1 MPETQPITVACKLEV
16 SNTLAKEIDE
26 TLLVFATACDWV
38 NQNTPNKMANKTAM
52 QSLVYKDVRTNFGL
66 SANLAIQAIRR
77 VCGNRKTAKQKG
89 RKVKEF
95 SPTSISYDARIF
107 SFREKDWTVSV
118 KLLNSRQRIKLLIG
132 NYQVGLL
139 KGKDPKAA
147 TLVKRK
153 NGEYYIHITLD
164 EPIQPE
170 TKTDKVLGCDLGRTS
185 ICTTSE
191 GQEWSGKKITDKRN
205 HYAKLR
211 AVIQKKADATPRRR
225 TAQGNAHQAA
235 SKGTRSSRRRC
246 RELLKRLSGNEKRF
260 QKAINHEISRQLVN
274 NAVTNKQAIAIE
286 DLTGIRERTNKK
298 PRSRKDKRLGNNW
311 AFYQLRQFLTYKC
324 VLAGVKLILVNP
336 AWTSQTCHKCHAIG
350 DRKGKKFTCNTCGK
364 FDSDWNG
371 AKNIQALGAQ
381 INRPGDPGLS
391 CRLENEVQY
400 LQLTLWD
407 PLGLQKTPHT
417 A

>member
-1 MPETQPITVACKLEV
+1 MPKTLPITVACKLEV
-16 SNTLAKEIDE
+16 SNAVATEIDD

-38 NQNTPNKMANKTAM
+38 NANTPNKMTNKTAM
-52 QSLVYKDVRTNFGL
+52 QSLVYQYVRTNFGL

-77 VCGNRKTAKQKG
+77 VCANRKTAKQKG

-153 NGEYYIHITLD
+153 NGDYYIHITLD
-164 EPIQPE
+164 EPTQPE
-170 TKTDKVLGCDLGRTS
+170 TKTDKVLGCDLGRTD

-191 GQEWSGKKITDKRN
+191 GESWSGKQITDKRN

-211 AVIQKKADATPRRR
+211 ATIQKK
-225 TAQGNAHQAA
+225 A

-246 RELLKRLSGNEKRF
+246 RQLLARLSGKEKRF
-260 QKAINHEISRQLVN
+260 QKHINHQISRQLVN

-336 AWTSQTCHKCHAIG
+336 AWTSQTCYKCHVIG
-350 DRKGKKFTCNTCGK
+350 DRKGKKFACNNCGNK
-364 FDSDWNG
+364 CDADYNG
-371 AKNIQALGAQ
+371 AQNIKALGAI
-381 INRPGDPGLS
+381 INRPGGSGVIRWARKLVPS
-391 CRLENEVQY
+391 ISV
-400 LQLTLWD
+400 
-407 PLGLQKTPHT
+407 
-417 A
+417 

>member
-1 MPETQPITVACKLEV
+1 MPETQPVTVACKLEV
-16 SNTLAKEIDE
+16 SNTLAQEIDE

-77 VCGNRKTAKQKG
+77 VCANRKTAKQKAVRPRAVSRRKGTRTKTG

-95 SPTSISYDARIF
+95 SPTSINYDARIF

-153 NGEYYIHITLD
+153 NGDYYIHITLD
-164 EPIQPE
+164 EPTQPE
-170 TKTDKVLGCDLGRTS
+170 TKTHKVLGCDLGRTD

-191 GQEWSGKKITDKRN
+191 GESWSGKQITDKRN

-211 AVIQKKADATPRRR
+211 ATIQKKADATPRRR

-235 SKGTRSSRRRC
+235 SKGT
-246 RELLKRLSGNEKRF
+246 LM
-260 QKAINHEISRQLVN
+260 
-274 NAVTNKQAIAIE
+274 
-286 DLTGIRERTNKK
+286 
-298 PRSRKDKRLGNNW
+298 
-311 AFYQLRQFLTYKC
+311 
-324 VLAGVKLILVNP
+324 
-336 AWTSQTCHKCHAIG
+336 
-350 DRKGKKFTCNTCGK
+350 FT
-364 FDSDWNG
+364 
-371 AKNIQALGAQ
+371 A
-381 INRPGDPGLS
+381 
-391 CRLENEVQY
+391 
-400 LQLTLWD
+400 
-407 PLGLQKTPHT
+407 
-417 A
+417 

>member
-52 QSLVYKDVRTNFGL
+52 QSLVYQDVRTNFGL

-77 VCGNRKTAKQKG
+77 VCANRKTAKQKG

-107 SFREKDWTVSV
+107 SFREKDWTVSI
-118 KLLNSRQRIKLLIG
+118 KLLNSRQRIKLLLG

-153 NGEYYIHITLD
+153 NGDYYIHVTLD
-164 EPIQPE
+164 EPTQPE
-170 TKTDKVLGCDLGRTS
+170 TETDKVLGCDLGRTD

-191 GQEWSGKKITDKRN
+191 GQSWSGKQITDKRN

-211 AVIQKKADATPRRR
+211 AVIQKK
-225 TAQGNAHQAA
+225 A

-260 QKAINHEISRQLVN
+260 QKHINHEISRQLVN

-298 PRSRKDKRLGNNW
+298 PRSKKDKRLGNNW

-324 VLAGVKLILVNP
+324 ILAGVKLILVNP
-336 AWTSQTCHKCHAIG
+336 AYTSLSCHKCLVIG
-350 DRKGKKFTCNTCGK
+350 DRKGKRFVCPSCGK
-364 FDSDWNG
+364 FDADYNG
-371 AKNIQALGAQ
+371 AKNIQALGAC

-391 CRLENEVQY
+391 CSLKHEVQY

-407 PLGLQKTPHT
+407 SLGLLKTPGS

>member
-1 MPETQPITVACKLEV
+1 
-16 SNTLAKEIDE
+16 
-26 TLLVFATACDWV
+26 
-38 NQNTPNKMANKTAM
+38 M
-52 QSLVYKDVRTNFGL
+52 QSLVYQDVKINFGL

-77 VCGNRKTAKQKG
+77 VCSNRKTAKQKG

-153 NGEYYIHITLD
+153 NCDYYIHITLD
-164 EPIQPE
+164 EPTQPE
-170 TKTDKVLGCDLGRTS
+170 TKTDKVLGCDLGRTD

-191 GQEWSGKKITDKRN
+191 GESWSGKQITDKRN

-211 AVIQKKADATPRRR
+211 AVIQKKA
-225 TAQGNAHQAA
+225 

-246 RELLKRLSGNEKRF
+246 RQLLARLSGKEKRF
-260 QKAINHEISRQLVN
+260 QKHINHEISRQLVN
-274 NAVTNKQAIAIE
+274 NAVTDKQAIAIE

-298 PRSRKDKRLGNNW
+298 LRNAVARLSSAVQRQNGARPRSRKDKRLGNNW

-336 AWTSQTCHKCHAIG
+336 AWTSQTCYKCHVIG
-350 DRKGKKFTCNTCGK
+350 DRKGKKFACNNC
-364 FDSDWNG
+364 
-371 AKNIQALGAQ
+371 
-381 INRPGDPGLS
+381 
-391 CRLENEVQY
+391 ENKCDADY
-400 LQLTLWD
+400 NWTLDKKQLL
-407 PLGLQKTPHT
+407 

>member
-1 MPETQPITVACKLEV
+1 MAKTQPITVACKLEV
-16 SNTLAKEIDE
+16 SNTIAKEIDE
-26 TLLVFATACDWV
+26 TLLVFASACDWV
-38 NQNTPNKMANKTAM
+38 NQNTPNKMTNKTAM
-52 QSLVYKDVRTNFGL
+52 QSLVYHDARVNFGL

-77 VCGNRKTAKQKG
+77 VCANRKTAKQKG

-147 TLVKRK
+147 TLVRRK
-153 NGEYYIHITLD
+153 NGDYYIHITLD
-164 EPIQPE
+164 EPTQPE
-170 TKTDKVLGCDLGRTS
+170 TETDRVLGCDLGRTD

-191 GQEWSGKKITDKRN
+191 RQSWSGKQITDKRN

-211 AVIQKKADATPRRR
+211 ATIQKK
-225 TAQGNAHQAA
+225 A

-260 QKAINHEISRQLVN
+260 QKHINHEISRQLVN

-298 PRSRKDKRLGNNW
+298 PRSRKDKRLSNNW

-336 AWTSQTCHKCHAIG
+336 AWTSQTCHNCHVIG
-350 DRKGKKFTCNTCGK
+350 DRKGKKFACNNCGNK
-364 FDSDWNG
+364 CDADYNG
-371 AKNIQALGAQ
+371 SKNIQALGAI
-381 INRPGDPGLS
+381 INRPGGSGVIRWARKLVPS
-391 CRLENEVQY
+391 ISV
-400 LQLTLWD
+400 
-407 PLGLQKTPHT
+407 
-417 A
+417 

>member
-1 MPETQPITVACKLEV
+1 MPETQPITVACKLQV
-16 SNTLAKEIDE
+16 SNILAKEIDD

-38 NQNTPNKMANKTAM
+38 NQNTPNKMTNKTAM
-52 QSLVYKDVRTNFGL
+52 QSLVYQDVRINFGL

-77 VCGNRKTAKQKG
+77 VCANRKTAKQKG

-107 SFREKDWTVSV
+107 SFREKDWTVSI

-153 NGEYYIHITLD
+153 NGDYYINITLD
-164 EPIQPE
+164 EPTQPE
-170 TKTDKVLGCDLGRTS
+170 TKTDKVLGCDLGRAD

-191 GQEWSGKKITDKRN
+191 GQSWSGKQITDKRN

-211 AVIQKKADATPRRR
+211 ATIQRK
-225 TAQGNAHQAA
+225 A

-246 RELLKRLSGNEKRF
+246 RELLKRLSGKEKRF

-274 NAVTNKQAIAIE
+274 NARTSCKAIALE
-286 DLTGIRERTNKK
+286 DLTGIRDRTNKK
-298 PRSRKDKRLGNNW
+298 PRSKKDKRLGNNW

-324 VLAGVKLILVNP
+324 ILAGVKLILVNP
-336 AWTSQTCHKCHAIG
+336 AYTSLSCHKCFVIG

-364 FDSDWNG
+364 FDADYNG
-371 AKNIQALGAQ
+371 AKNIEKLALGQ
-381 INRPGDPGLS
+381 IINLPEGS
-391 CRLENEVQY
+391 EIACKVKQKESY
-400 LQLTLWD
+400 LQLTLFD
-407 PLGLQKTPHT
+407 ALGLLKTPT
-417 A
+417 SA

>member
-1 MPETQPITVACKLEV
+1 MPKTLPITVACKLEV
-16 SNTLAKEIDE
+16 SNAVATEIDD

-38 NQNTPNKMANKTAM
+38 NANTPNKMTNKTAL
-52 QSLVYKDVRTNFGL
+52 QSLVYQYVRTNFGL

-77 VCGNRKTAKQKG
+77 VCANRKTAKQKG

-118 KLLNSRQRIKLLIG
+118 KLLNSCQRIKLLIG

-139 KGKDPKAA
+139 KGKDPKGA

-153 NGEYYIHITLD
+153 NGDYYIHITLD
-164 EPIQPE
+164 EPTQPE
-170 TKTDKVLGCDLGRTS
+170 TKTDKVLGCDLGRTD

-191 GQEWSGKKITDKRN
+191 GESWSGKQITDKRN

-211 AVIQKKADATPRRR
+211 ATIQKK
-225 TAQGNAHQAA
+225 A

-246 RELLKRLSGNEKRF
+246 RQLLARLSGKEKRF
-260 QKAINHEISRQLVN
+260 QKHINHEISRQLVN
-274 NAVTNKQAIAIE
+274 NAVTDKQAIAIE

-298 PRSRKDKRLGNNW
+298 LRNAVARLSSAVQRQNGARPRSRKDKRLGNNW

-336 AWTSQTCHKCHAIG
+336 AWTSQTCYKCHVIG
-350 DRKGKKFTCNTCGK
+350 DRKGKKFACNNC
-364 FDSDWNG
+364 
-371 AKNIQALGAQ
+371 
-381 INRPGDPGLS
+381 
-391 CRLENEVQY
+391 ENKCDADY
-400 LQLTLWD
+400 NWTLDKKQLL
-407 PLGLQKTPHT
+407 

>member
-1 MPETQPITVACKLEV
+1 MPKTLPITVACKLEV
-16 SNTLAKEIDE
+16 SNAVATEIDD

-38 NQNTPNKMANKTAM
+38 NANTPNKMTNKTAM
-52 QSLVYKDVRTNFGL
+52 QSLVYQYVRTNFGL

-77 VCGNRKTAKQKG
+77 VCANRKTAKQKG
-89 RKVKEF
+89 SKVKEF

-153 NGEYYIHITLD
+153 NGDYYIHITLD
-164 EPIQPE
+164 EPTQPE
-170 TKTDKVLGCDLGRTS
+170 TKTDKVLGCDLGRTD

-191 GQEWSGKKITDKRN
+191 GESWSGKQITDKRN

-211 AVIQKKADATPRRR
+211 ATIQKK
-225 TAQGNAHQAA
+225 A

-246 RELLKRLSGNEKRF
+246 RQLLARLSGKEKRF
-260 QKAINHEISRQLVN
+260 QKHINHQISRQLVN

-336 AWTSQTCHKCHAIG
+336 AWTSQTCHNCHVIG
-350 DRKGKKFTCNTCGK
+350 DRKGKKFACNNCGNK
-364 FDSDWNG
+364 CDADYNG
-371 AKNIQALGAQ
+371 SKNIQALGAI
-381 INRPGDPGLS
+381 INRPGGSGLS
-391 CRLENEVQY
+391 CKLNAEVQY
-400 LQLTLWD
+400 IQRFTYLMV
-407 PLGLQKTPHT
+407 
-417 A
+417 

>member
-1 MPETQPITVACKLEV
+1 
-16 SNTLAKEIDE
+16 
-26 TLLVFATACDWV
+26 
-38 NQNTPNKMANKTAM
+38 
-52 QSLVYKDVRTNFGL
+52 
-66 SANLAIQAIRR
+66 NLAIQAIRR
-77 VCGNRKTAKQKG
+77 VCANRKTAKQKG

-139 KGKDPKAA
+139 KGKDPKGA

-153 NGEYYIHITLD
+153 NGDYYIHITLD
-164 EPIQPE
+164 EPTQPE
-170 TKTDKVLGCDLGRTS
+170 TKTDKVLGCDLGRTD

-191 GQEWSGKKITDKRN
+191 GESWSGKQITDKRN

-211 AVIQKKADATPRRR
+211 ATIQKK
-225 TAQGNAHQAA
+225 A

-246 RELLKRLSGNEKRF
+246 RQLLARLSGKEKRF
-260 QKAINHEISRQLVN
+260 QKHINHQISRQLVN

-286 DLTGIRERTNKK
+286 DLTGIRERTKKK

-311 AFYQLRQFLTYKC
+311 AFYKLRQLLTYKC

-336 AWTSQTCHKCHAIG
+336 AWTSQTCHNCHVIG
-350 DRKGKKFTCNTCGK
+350 DRKGKKFACNNCGNK
-364 FDSDWNG
+364 CDADYNG
-371 AKNIQALGAQ
+371 SKNIQALGAI
-381 INRPGDPGLS
+381 INRPGGSGLS
-391 CRLENEVQY
+391 CKLNAEVQY
-400 LQLTLWD
+400 IQRFTYLMV
-407 PLGLQKTPHT
+407 
-417 A
+417 

>member
-1 MPETQPITVACKLEV
+1 MPKTLPITVACKLEV
-16 SNTLAKEIDE
+16 SNAVATEIDD

-38 NQNTPNKMANKTAM
+38 NANTPNKMTNKTAM
-52 QSLVYKDVRTNFGL
+52 QSLVYQYVRTNFGL

-77 VCGNRKTAKQKG
+77 VCANRKTAKQKG

-153 NGEYYIHITLD
+153 NGDYYIHITLD
-164 EPIQPE
+164 EPTQPE
-170 TKTDKVLGCDLGRTS
+170 TKTDKVLGCDLGRTD

-191 GQEWSGKKITDKRN
+191 GESWSGKQITDKRN

-211 AVIQKKADATPRRR
+211 ATIQKK
-225 TAQGNAHQAA
+225 A

-246 RELLKRLSGNEKRF
+246 RQLLARLSGKEKRF
-260 QKAINHEISRQLVN
+260 QKHINHQISRQLVN

-336 AWTSQTCHKCHAIG
+336 AWTSQTCHNCHVIG
-350 DRKGKKFTCNTCGK
+350 DRKGKKFACNNCGNK
-364 FDSDWNG
+364 CDADYNG
-371 AKNIQALGAQ
+371 SKNIQALGAI
-381 INRPGDPGLS
+381 INRPGGSGVIRWARKLVPS
-391 CRLENEVQY
+391 ISV
-400 LQLTLWD
+400 
-407 PLGLQKTPHT
+407 
-417 A
+417 

>member
-1 MPETQPITVACKLEV
+1 MPKTLPITVACKLEV
-16 SNTLAKEIDE
+16 SNAVATEIDD

-38 NQNTPNKMANKTAM
+38 NANTPNKMTNKTAM
-52 QSLVYKDVRTNFGL
+52 QSLVYQYVRNNFGL

-77 VCGNRKTAKQKG
+77 VCANRKTAKQKG

-153 NGEYYIHITLD
+153 NGDYYIHITLD
-164 EPIQPE
+164 EPTQPE
-170 TKTDKVLGCDLGRTS
+170 TKTDKVLGCDLGRTD

-191 GQEWSGKKITDKRN
+191 GESWSGKQITDKRN

-211 AVIQKKADATPRRR
+211 ATIQKK
-225 TAQGNAHQAA
+225 A

-246 RELLKRLSGNEKRF
+246 RQLLARLSGKEKRF
-260 QKAINHEISRQLVN
+260 QKHINHQISRQLVN

-336 AWTSQTCHKCHAIG
+336 AWTSQTCHNCHVIG
-350 DRKGKKFTCNTCGK
+350 DRKGKKFACNNCGNK
-364 FDSDWNG
+364 CDADYNG
-371 AKNIQALGAQ
+371 SKNIQALGAI
-381 INRPGDPGLS
+381 INRPGGSGVIRWARKLVPS
-391 CRLENEVQY
+391 ISV
-400 LQLTLWD
+400 
-407 PLGLQKTPHT
+407 
-417 A
+417 

>member
-1 MPETQPITVACKLEV
+1 
-16 SNTLAKEIDE
+16 
-26 TLLVFATACDWV
+26 
-38 NQNTPNKMANKTAM
+38 M
-52 QSLVYKDVRTNFGL
+52 QSLVYQDVKINFGL

-77 VCGNRKTAKQKG
+77 VCSNRKTAKQKG

-107 SFREKDWTVSV
+107 SFREQDWTVSI

-139 KGKDPKAA
+139 KDKDPKAA

-153 NGEYYIHITLD
+153 NGDYYIHITLD
-164 EPIQPE
+164 EPTQTE
-170 TKTDKVLGCDLGRTS
+170 AKTDKVLGCDLGRTD

-191 GQEWSGKKITDKRN
+191 GESWSGKQITDKRN

-211 AVIQKKADATPRRR
+211 AVIQKKA
-225 TAQGNAHQAA
+225 

-246 RELLKRLSGNEKRF
+246 RQLLARLSGKEKRF
-260 QKAINHEISRQLVN
+260 QKHINHEISRQLVN

-311 AFYQLRQFLTYKC
+311 AFYPLRQFLTYKC
-324 VLAGVKLILVNP
+324 VLAGVKLILVNH
-336 AWTSQTCHKCHAIG
+336 AWTSQTCHQCHVIG
-350 DRKGKKFTCNTCGK
+350 SRKAKKFACNNWGNSC
-364 FDSDWNG
+364 DADYNG
-371 AKNIQALGAQ
+371 AQNIKALGAI
-381 INRPGDPGLS
+381 INRPGGSGLS
-391 CRLENEVQY
+391 CKLNADVQY
-400 LQLTLWD
+400 IQLNLFD
-407 PLGLQKTPHT
+407 GLGLLKTPGCYAEPGVVYQKYRYFCMSAFCLLT
-417 A
+417 FA

>member
-16 SNTLAKEIDE
+16 SNTLAKEIED
-26 TLLVFATACDWV
+26 TLLVFATSCDWV
-38 NQNTPNKMANKTAM
+38 NQNTPNKMTNKTAM
-52 QSLVYKDVRTNFGL
+52 QSLVYKNVRTNFGL
-66 SANLAIQAIRR
+66 SANLAIQAVIR
-77 VCGNRKTAKQKG
+77 VCANRKTAKQKG

-118 KLLNSRQRIKLLIG
+118 KLLNSCQRIKLLIG

-139 KGKDPKAA
+139 KGKDPKGA

-153 NGEYYIHITLD
+153 NGDYYIHITLD
-164 EPIQPE
+164 EPTQPE
-170 TKTDKVLGCDLGRTS
+170 TKTDKVLGCDLGRTD

-191 GQEWSGKKITDKRN
+191 GESWSGKQITDKRN

-211 AVIQKKADATPRRR
+211 ATIQKK
-225 TAQGNAHQAA
+225 A

-246 RELLKRLSGNEKRF
+246 RQLLARLSGKEKRF
-260 QKAINHEISRQLVN
+260 QKHINHQISRQLVN

-336 AWTSQTCHKCHAIG
+336 AWTSQTCHNCHVIG
-350 DRKGKKFTCNTCGK
+350 DRKGKKFACNNCGNK
-364 FDSDWNG
+364 CDADYNG
-371 AKNIQALGAQ
+371 SKNIQALGAI
-381 INRPGDPGLS
+381 INRPGGSGVIRWARKLVPS
-391 CRLENEVQY
+391 ISV
-400 LQLTLWD
+400 
-407 PLGLQKTPHT
+407 
-417 A
+417 